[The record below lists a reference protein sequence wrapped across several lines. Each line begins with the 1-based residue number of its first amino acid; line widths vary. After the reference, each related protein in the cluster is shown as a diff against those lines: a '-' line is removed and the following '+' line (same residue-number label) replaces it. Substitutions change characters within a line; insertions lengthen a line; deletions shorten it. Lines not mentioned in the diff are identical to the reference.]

1 MKKALLSP
9 LRTLI
14 VLIGV
19 MILNVNQVVFAETKS
34 VAQLVSALQSGG
46 HIIYMRHS
54 ITEHALEN
62 KVTEVLGDCSQQRNL
77 SAEGR
82 ALATIIGN
90 AMTQLAI
97 PIGQVYSSPYCRAKD
112 TADLTFKQFDV
123 VSDLAFS
130 FRKGE
135 HESRQLG
142 EKLRAMM
149 LKTTLTA
156 DNTVFVGHTS
166 NLRDGLGIW
175 PKPEGVWVIFKK
187 TEQGINY
194 LGMIRPLEWA
204 DRPVP

>member
-19 MILNVNQVVFAETKS
+19 MILHVNQVVFAETKS

-54 ITEHALEN
+54 ITEQALEN
-62 KVTEVLGDCSQQRNL
+62 QVTEVLGDCSQQRNL

-82 ALATIIGN
+82 ALATMIGN
-90 AMTQLAI
+90 KITQLAI

-112 TADLTFKQFDV
+112 TADQTFKQFDV

-130 FRKGE
+130 FRKDE

-194 LGMIRPLEWA
+194 LGMIRPFEWA

>member
-19 MILNVNQVVFAETKS
+19 MVLNVNHVVFAETKS
-34 VAQLVSALQSGG
+34 VEQLVAALQSGG

-54 ITEHALEN
+54 ITNHDQHDLI
-62 KVTEVLGDCSQQRNL
+62 TEVLDDCSKQRDL

-82 ALATIIGN
+82 ALATMIGN
-90 AMTQLAI
+90 EITQLAI
-97 PIGQVYSSPYCRAKD
+97 PIGQVYSSPYCRTKE
-112 TADLTFKQFDV
+112 TAQLTFKQFDV

-130 FRKGE
+130 FRKDE
-135 HESRQLG
+135 YESKRLG
-142 EKLRAMM
+142 EQLRSMM
-149 LKTTLTA
+149 LKTTLTS
-156 DNTVFVGHTS
+156 DNTVLVGHTS

-194 LGMIRPLEWA
+194 LGMITPSEWA
-204 DRPVP
+204 DRP

>member
-19 MILNVNQVVFAETKS
+19 MVLNVNHVVFAETKS
-34 VAQLVSALQSGG
+34 VEQLVAALQSGG

-54 ITEHALEN
+54 ITNHDQHDLI
-62 KVTEVLGDCSQQRNL
+62 TEVLDDCSKQRDL

-82 ALATIIGN
+82 ALATMIGN
-90 AMTQLAI
+90 EITQLAI
-97 PIGQVYSSPYCRAKD
+97 PIGQVYSSPYCRTKE
-112 TADLTFKQFDV
+112 TAQLTFKQFDV

-130 FRKGE
+130 FRKDE
-135 HESRQLG
+135 YESKRLG
-142 EKLRAMM
+142 EQLRSMM
-149 LKTTLTA
+149 LKTTLTS
-156 DNTVFVGHTS
+156 DNTVLVGHTS

-194 LGMIRPLEWA
+194 LGMITPAEWA
-204 DRPVP
+204 DRPWP

>member
-34 VAQLVSALQSGG
+34 VEQLVAALQSGG

-54 ITEHALEN
+54 ITQHDLDKEI
-62 KVTEVLGDCSQQRNL
+62 TEVLGDCSSQRNL

-82 ALATIIGN
+82 ALATMIGN
-90 AMTQLAI
+90 EITQLAI
-97 PIGQVYSSPYCRAKD
+97 PIGQVYSSPYCRTKE
-112 TADLTFKQFDV
+112 TAQLTFKQFDV

-130 FRKGE
+130 FRKDE
-135 HESRQLG
+135 YESKRLG
-142 EKLRAMM
+142 EQLRSMM
-149 LKTTLTA
+149 LKTTLTS
-156 DNTVFVGHTS
+156 DNTVLVGHTS

-194 LGMIRPLEWA
+194 LGMITPSEWA
-204 DRPVP
+204 DRP

>member
-54 ITEHALEN
+54 ITEHTLEN

-97 PIGQVYSSPYCRAKD
+97 PIGQVYSSPYCRTKD

>member
-1 MKKALLSP
+1 MKKALLYP
-9 LRTLI
+9 LRILI

-34 VAQLVSALQSGG
+34 VEQLVIALQSGG

-54 ITEHALEN
+54 ITQQALAN
-62 KVTEVLGDCSQQRNL
+62 QLTEVLGDCSQQRNL

-82 ALATIIGN
+82 ALATMISNKII
-90 AMTQLAI
+90 QLAI
-97 PIGQVYSSPYCRAKD
+97 PIGQVYSSPYCRAKE
-112 TADLTFKQFDV
+112 TAHLTFKQFDV

-130 FRKGE
+130 FRKDE
-135 HESRQLG
+135 NASKRLG
-142 EKLRAMM
+142 EQLHSMM

-175 PKPEGVWVIFKK
+175 PKPEAVWVIFKK

-194 LGMIRPLEWA
+194 LGMITPSEWA
-204 DRPVP
+204 DRP

>member
-1 MKKALLSP
+1 MKKVLLSP

-14 VLIGV
+14 VLVGV
-19 MILNVNQVVFAETKS
+19 MILNVNPVVFAETKS

-82 ALATIIGN
+82 ALATMIGN
-90 AMTQLAI
+90 KITQLAI

-130 FRKGE
+130 FRKDE

-194 LGMIRPLEWA
+194 LGMIKPADWA
-204 DRPVP
+204 DRL

>member
-34 VAQLVSALQSGG
+34 VEQLVAALQSGG

-54 ITEHALEN
+54 ITNHDQHDLI
-62 KVTEVLGDCSQQRNL
+62 TEVLGDCNKQRNL
-77 SAEGR
+77 SAKGR
-82 ALATIIGN
+82 ALATMIGN
-90 AMTQLAI
+90 EITQLAI
-97 PIGQVYSSPYCRAKD
+97 PIGQVYSSPYCRTKE
-112 TADLTFKQFDV
+112 TAQLTFKQFDV

-130 FRKGE
+130 FRKDE
-135 HESRQLG
+135 YESKRLG
-142 EKLRAMM
+142 EQLRSMM
-149 LKTTLTA
+149 LKTTLTS
-156 DNTVFVGHTS
+156 DNTVLVGHTS

-194 LGMIRPLEWA
+194 LGMITPAEWA
-204 DRPVP
+204 DRL

>member
-1 MKKALLSP
+1 MKKELLSP

-19 MILNVNQVVFAETKS
+19 MILNVNHVVFAETKS
-34 VAQLVSALQSGG
+34 VEQLVAALQSGG

-54 ITEHALEN
+54 ITNHDQHDLI
-62 KVTEVLGDCSQQRNL
+62 TEVLDDCSKQRDL

-82 ALATIIGN
+82 ALATMIGN
-90 AMTQLAI
+90 EITQLAI
-97 PIGQVYSSPYCRAKD
+97 PIGQVYSSPYCRTKE
-112 TADLTFKQFDV
+112 TAQLTFKQFDV

-130 FRKGE
+130 FRKDE
-135 HESRQLG
+135 YESKRLG
-142 EKLRAMM
+142 EQLRSMM
-149 LKTTLTA
+149 LKTTLTS
-156 DNTVFVGHTS
+156 DNTVLVGHTS

-194 LGMIRPLEWA
+194 LGMITPSEWA
-204 DRPVP
+204 DRP

>member
-54 ITEHALEN
+54 ITQHAVEN
-62 KVTEVLGDCSQQRNL
+62 QVTEVLGDCTKQRNL
-77 SAEGR
+77 SVEGQ
-82 ALATIIGN
+82 ALATMIANKI
-90 AMTQLAI
+90 TQLAI

-130 FRKGE
+130 FRKDE

>member
-14 VLIGV
+14 VLVGV

-54 ITEHALEN
+54 ITEHALEHQ
-62 KVTEVLGDCSQQRNL
+62 VTEVLGDCSQQRNL

-82 ALATIIGN
+82 ALATMIGN
-90 AMTQLAI
+90 KITQLAI

-123 VSDLAFS
+123 ASDLAFS
-130 FRKGE
+130 FRKDE

>member
-54 ITEHALEN
+54 ITEQALEN
-62 KVTEVLGDCSQQRNL
+62 QVTEVLGDCSQQRNL

-82 ALATIIGN
+82 ALATMIGN
-90 AMTQLAI
+90 KITQLAI

-112 TADLTFKQFDV
+112 TADQTFKQFDV

-130 FRKGE
+130 FRKDE

>member
-1 MKKALLSP
+1 M
-9 LRTLI
+9 
-14 VLIGV
+14 
-19 MILNVNQVVFAETKS
+19 
-34 VAQLVSALQSGG
+34 SALQSGG

-62 KVTEVLGDCSQQRNL
+62 EVTEGLGDCSQQRNL

-82 ALATIIGN
+82 ALATMIGN
-90 AMTQLAI
+90 KITQLAI

-130 FRKGE
+130 FRKDE